1 MIHPPKLN
9 ELSLRGLLSI
19 AFASQILASGGIIGY
34 LAFRES
40 QSSAEELA
48 QQLLDKTSEHVLA
61 HLRDYTKILPAVL
74 ETNRNA
80 LDNGVLRVD
89 RLPDWRQHLFG
100 QAKVNQT
107 LGYIYF
113 GKSDGAYVEV
123 RQYSSSLFR
132 YGNGPKQLNKITLY
146 HMDDQGRQGAMI
158 KTLAYDPRNRPWYK
172 TALANSKPQWTGIY
186 NFTEEPP
193 TLGISFVQ
201 AYRTEQG
208 IQGVLGADFV
218 LLDTNK
224 FLQQLKILKTGRVF
238 IVEPDGNLVASS
250 AAESPFRG
258 NDRIQPSD
266 LKDPLIQNA
275 DLNLKKQFGS
285 YAQLPEQKDFTF
297 DIDRLRHHGRIA
309 RFQDQY
315 GLDWR
320 VVVVAPA
327 SDFLGGIEA
336 SRQRSLLWGL
346 GILGLSLINGLL
358 LARWIARPIAAVSKA
373 SDHLAG
379 GDFCQINQNHSLRE
393 VRLLERSFNHMSQE
407 LEQAQT
413 QLQTYAT
420 SLEDRVKERTQAL
433 ENEVQERQQ
442 TNQTLQ
448 TTLVELKSTQQQ
460 LIQAAKL
467 ATLGNL
473 IASVAHEMNSPL
485 GAIRSSADNLS
496 SVLQADI
503 MGLPEFLLTL
513 TPDHREMFLRLLE
526 QAILAQ
532 TKLQETSTRQ
542 QRQLRRDLLTQ
553 LQANQIE
560 DAETLADTL
569 VDLGISDQIDRFA
582 PLMQS
587 DRRQEI
593 LEAAYNLSSSRRSLD
608 TIGAATESAE
618 KVIGA
623 LRSYVQRETLR
634 ERLFIDLVPSIERTL
649 TLHRNAFKRGIQLV
663 REYDEALPLVA
674 GYKEDLNQIWNNLV
688 SNALGAMGDRGT
700 LTVSISPQTESG
712 INGVR
717 VQVEDTGP
725 GIPDTIQPHLF
736 EPFVTGKL
744 QGEGLGLGLNIAYNA
759 VQQHQG
765 LITFTTKPGQTRFSV
780 WLPCG
785 APELDIL
792 EVENP

>member
-1 MIHPPKLN
+1 MIQLLKRN

-34 LAFRES
+34 LAFRDS

-61 HLRDYTKILPAVL
+61 HLRDYTKILPAVI

-80 LDNGVLRVD
+80 LDTGVLKTD
-89 RLPDWRQHLFG
+89 NLPDWRQHLFG

-146 HMDDQGRQGAMI
+146 HMDEQGRQGAMI
-158 KTLAYDPRNRPWYK
+158 KTLVYDPRNRPWYK
-172 TALANSKPQWTGIY
+172 AALANPKPQWTPIY
-186 NFTEEPP
+186 NFMEEPP

-201 AYRTEQG
+201 PYQTEQG

-250 AAESPFRG
+250 SAESPFRG
-258 NDRIQPSD
+258 NDRIKPSD
-266 LKDPLIQNA
+266 LKDPVIQNA

-285 YAQLPEQKDFTF
+285 YAQLPDQKDLTF
-297 DIDRLRHHGRIA
+297 DIDRQRYHSRIA
-309 RFQDQY
+309 RFQDPY

-327 SDFLGGIEA
+327 SDFLSGIEA
-336 SRQRSLLWGL
+336 SRQRSMFLGL
-346 GILGLSLINGLL
+346 GILGLSLVNGLL
-358 LARWIARPIAAVSKA
+358 LASWIARPIAAVSKA
-373 SDHLAG
+373 SDNLAA
-379 GDFCQINQNHSLRE
+379 GDFCQINQTHGLRE
-393 VRLLERSFNHMSQE
+393 VHDLERSFNHMSNQ

-413 QLQTYAT
+413 QLQTYNA
-420 SLEDRVKERTQAL
+420 SLEVRVKERTQEL
-433 ENEVQERQQ
+433 ETEVKERQQ
-442 TNQTLQ
+442 ANQALQATLI
-448 TTLVELKSTQQQ
+448 ELKNTQQQ

-467 ATLGNL
+467 ATLGSL

-485 GAIRSSADNLS
+485 GAIRSAADNLS

-513 TPDHREMFLRLLE
+513 SSEHRDMFLTLLE

-532 TKLQETSTRQ
+532 SQLLETSTRQ
-542 QRQLRRDLLTQ
+542 QRQLRRDLLIQ
-553 LQANQIE
+553 LKATNMD

-587 DRRQEI
+587 ERRQEI
-593 LEAAYNLSSSRRSLD
+593 LEAAYNLTSSRRSLD

-623 LRSYVQRETLR
+623 LRSYIQRETKR
-634 ERLFIDLVPSIERTL
+634 ERVAIDLVNSIDRTL
-649 TLHRNAFKRGIQLV
+649 TLYRNAFKRGIKLV
-663 REYDEALPLVA
+663 RQYPDNLPLVS
-674 GYKEDLNQIWNNLV
+674 GYAEDLNQIWNNLV
-688 SNALGAMGDRGT
+688 SNALGSMGDRGT
-700 LTVSISPQTESG
+700 LTVRITPQAQAG
-712 INGVR
+712 IAGLQVT
-717 VQVEDTGP
+717 VEDTGP
-725 GIPDTIQPHLF
+725 GIPEALQPHLF
-736 EPFVTGKL
+736 EPFVTGKV

-759 VQQHQG
+759 VQNHQG
-765 LITFTTKPGQTRFSV
+765 LIHFTTKPGQTAMVV
-780 WLPCG
+780 WLPCQ
-785 APELDIL
+785 AP
-792 EVENP
+792 

>member
-1 MIHPPKLN
+1 MIQLLKRN

-34 LAFRES
+34 LAFRDS
-40 QSSAEELA
+40 QTAAEDLA
-48 QQLLDKTSEHVLA
+48 QQLLDKTSEHVIA
-61 HLRDYTKILPAVL
+61 HLHDYTKIPPVVL
-74 ETNRNA
+74 EANRNA

-132 YGNGPKQLNKITLY
+132 YGSGPKQLNKITLY
-146 HMDDQGRQGAMI
+146 QMDEQGRLGAMI
-158 KTLAYDPRNRPWYK
+158 KTLTYDPRNRPWYK
-172 TALANSKPQWTGIY
+172 TAISNPKPQWTGIY

-208 IQGVLGADFV
+208 IQGVLGTDFV
-218 LLDTNK
+218 LLDTNQ
-224 FLQQLKILKTGRVF
+224 FLQHLKILKTGRIF

-258 NDRIQPSD
+258 SDRIKPSD
-266 LKDPLIQNA
+266 LKDPVIQNA
-275 DLNLKKQFGS
+275 DLNLKKRFGS
-285 YAQLPEQKDFTF
+285 YAQLPDQKDFTF
-297 DIDRLRHHGRIA
+297 DIDRQRYHSRIA
-309 RFQDQY
+309 RFQDPY

-336 SRQRSLLWGL
+336 SRQRSMFWGL
-346 GILGLSLINGLL
+346 GILGLSLANGLL
-358 LARWIARPIAAVSKA
+358 LARWIARPIVAVSKA
-373 SDHLAG
+373 SDNLAA
-379 GDFCQINQNHSLRE
+379 GDFCQINQTHGLRE
-393 VRLLERSFNHMSQE
+393 VHDLERSFNHMSNQ

-413 QLQTYAT
+413 QLQTYNA
-420 SLEDRVKERTQAL
+420 SLEIRVKERTQEL
-433 ENEVQERQQ
+433 ETEVKERQQ
-442 TNQTLQ
+442 ANQTLQ
-448 TTLVELKSTQQQ
+448 ATLVELKSTQQQ

-467 ATLGNL
+467 ATLGSL

-485 GAIRSSADNLS
+485 GAIRSAADNLS

-503 MGLPEFLLTL
+503 MALPEFLLTL
-513 TPDHREMFLRLLE
+513 TPDHREMFLTLLE

-532 TKLQETSTRQ
+532 SQLLETSTRQ
-542 QRQLRRDLLTQ
+542 QRQLRRDLLIHLKATS
-553 LQANQIE
+553 ID

-623 LRSYVQRETLR
+623 LRSYIQRETQR
-634 ERLFIDLVPSIERTL
+634 ERLAIDLVASIERTL
-649 TLHRNAFKRGIQLV
+649 TLYRNAFKRGIQLV
-663 REYDEALPLVA
+663 REYPENLPLVS
-674 GYKEDLNQIWNNLV
+674 GYAEDLNQIWSNLV
-688 SNALGAMGDRGT
+688 SNALGSMGDRGT
-700 LTVSISPQTESG
+700 LTVRIAPQIQASIAGLRIE
-712 INGVR
+712 I
-717 VQVEDTGP
+717 EDTGP
-725 GIPDTIQPHLF
+725 GIPETLQPRLF
-736 EPFVTGKL
+736 EPFVTGKV

-759 VQQHQG
+759 VQNHQG
-765 LITFTTKPGQTRFSV
+765 QIHFTTRPGQTTMVV
-780 WLPCG
+780 WLPCQ
-785 APELDIL
+785 APIEIL
-792 EVENP
+792 

>member
-1 MIHPPKLN
+1 MTHLPPLKLN
-9 ELSLRGLLSI
+9 NLSLRGLLSI

-34 LAFRES
+34 LAFRDS
-40 QSSAEELA
+40 QASAEELA

-89 RLPDWRQHLFG
+89 RLTDWRQHLFG
-100 QAKVNQT
+100 QAKVNET

-113 GKSDGAYVEV
+113 GKFDGAYVEV
-123 RQYSSSLFR
+123 RQYSSNLFR
-132 YGNGPKQLNKITLY
+132 YGNGPSQLNRITLY

-158 KTLAYDPRNRPWYK
+158 KTLAYDPRDRPWYK
-172 TALANSKPQWTGIY
+172 AALASPKPQWTRIY
-186 NFTEEPP
+186 NFMEEPP

-250 AAESPFRG
+250 SSESPFRG
-258 NDRIQPSD
+258 SDRIKASD

-285 YAQLPEQKDFTF
+285 YDKLPEQKDFTF
-297 DIDRLRHHGRIA
+297 DIDRRRHHGRIA

-336 SRQRSLLWGL
+336 SRHRSMFLGL
-346 GILGLSLINGLL
+346 GILGLSLVNGLL

-373 SDHLAG
+373 SDNLAA
-379 GDFCQINQNHSLRE
+379 GDFCQINQTHGLRE
-393 VRLLERSFNHMSQE
+393 VHDLQRSFNHMSQQ

-413 QLQTYAT
+413 QLQTYNT
-420 SLEDRVKERTQAL
+420 SLEVRVKERTQEL
-433 ENEVQERQQ
+433 ETEVKERQQ
-442 TNQTLQ
+442 ANQTLQ
-448 TTLVELKSTQQQ
+448 ATLVELKNTQQQ

-467 ATLGNL
+467 ATLGSL

-485 GAIRSSADNLS
+485 GAIRSAADNLS

-513 TPDHREMFLRLLE
+513 TPDHREMFLTLLE

-532 TKLQETSTRQ
+532 SQLLETSTRQ
-542 QRQLRRDLLTQ
+542 QRQLRRDLLTH
-553 LQANQIE
+553 LKATNID

-623 LRSYVQRETLR
+623 LRSYIQRETQR
-634 ERLFIDLVPSIERTL
+634 ERLAIDLVVSIDRTL
-649 TLHRNAFKRGIQLV
+649 TLYRNAFKRGIQLV
-663 REYDEALPLVA
+663 REYPENLPLVS
-674 GYKEDLNQIWNNLV
+674 GYAEDLNQIWNNLV
-688 SNALGAMGDRGT
+688 SNALGSMIDRGI
-700 LTVSISPQTESG
+700 LTVRILAQAHAG
-712 INGVR
+712 IAGV
-717 VQVEDTGP
+717 QIEVEDTGP
-725 GIPDTIQPHLF
+725 GIPEALQPHLF
-736 EPFVTGKL
+736 EPFVTGKV

-759 VQQHQG
+759 VQNHQG
-765 LITFTTKPGQTRFSV
+765 LIQFTTKPGQTTMVV
-780 WLPCG
+780 WLPCQ
-785 APELDIL
+785 APTEIL
-792 EVENP
+792 

>member
-1 MIHPPKLN
+1 MNHLRAFFSTK
-9 ELSLRGLLSI
+9 ELSLRSLLSV

-61 HLRDYTKILPAVL
+61 HLQDYTKIPPAVI

-80 LDNGVLRVD
+80 IDTGVLRVD

-132 YGNGPKQLNKITLY
+132 YGSGPKQLNKISLY
-146 HMDDQGRQGAMI
+146 HMDEKGRLGAKI
-158 KTLAYDPRNRPWYK
+158 KTLAYDPRDRPWYK
-172 TALANSKPQWTGIY
+172 AALTNPKPQWTGIY
-186 NFTEEPP
+186 NFLEEPP
-193 TLGISFVQ
+193 TLGMSFVQ
-201 AYRTEQG
+201 SYRTEQG
-208 IQGVLGADFV
+208 LQGVLGVDFV
-218 LLDTNK
+218 LLDTNQ

-258 NDRIQPSD
+258 NDRIQASD
-266 LKDPLIQNA
+266 LKDPVIQNA

-285 YAQLPEQKDFTF
+285 YAQLPNQKDLTF
-297 DIDRLRHHGRIA
+297 DIDRDRYHCRIA
-309 RFQDQY
+309 RFQDPY

-327 SDFLGGIEA
+327 SDFLSGIEA
-336 SRQRSLLWGL
+336 GRRRSMWLGL
-346 GILGLSLINGLL
+346 GILGFSLVNGLL
-358 LARWIARPIAAVSKA
+358 LARWIARPIVAVSKA
-373 SDHLAG
+373 SDNLAT
-379 GDFCQINQNHSLRE
+379 GDFCQINQTHGLRE
-393 VRLLERSFNHMSQE
+393 VYDLERSFNHMSQQ

-413 QLQTYAT
+413 QLQTYNS
-420 SLEDRVKERTQAL
+420 SLEARVKERTQEL
-433 ENEVQERQQ
+433 ETEVRERQQ
-442 TNQTLQ
+442 ANQVLQ
-448 TTLVELKSTQQQ
+448 STLVELKNTQQQ

-467 ATLGNL
+467 ATLGSL

-485 GAIRSSADNLS
+485 GAIRSAADNLS

-503 MGLPEFLLTL
+503 MSLPEFLLTL
-513 TPDHREMFLRLLE
+513 SSEHREMFLTLLE
-526 QAILAQ
+526 QSILAQ
-532 TKLQETSTRQ
+532 AQLQETSTRE
-542 QRQLRRDLLTQ
+542 QRQRRRQIFTQ
-553 LQANQIE
+553 LKAAQVEEA
-560 DAETLADTL
+560 DTLADTL
-569 VDLGISDQIDRFA
+569 VDLGISEQIDRFA

-593 LEAAYNLSSSRRSLD
+593 LEAAYNLTSSRRSLD

-623 LRSYVQRETLR
+623 LRSYIQRETKR
-634 ERLFIDLVPSIERTL
+634 ERVAIDLINSIDRTL
-649 TLHRNAFKRGIQLV
+649 TLYRNAFKRGIKLV
-663 REYDEALPLVA
+663 RHYPENLPLVS
-674 GYKEDLNQIWNNLV
+674 GYAEDLNQIWNNLV
-688 SNALGAMGDRGT
+688 SNALGSMGDRGT
-700 LTVSISPQTESG
+700 LTVRVAPQAQAG
-712 INGVR
+712 IAGLQVT
-717 VQVEDTGP
+717 VEDTGP
-725 GIPDTIQPHLF
+725 GIPEALQPHLF
-736 EPFVTGKL
+736 EPFVTGKV

-759 VQQHQG
+759 VQNHQG
-765 LITFTTKPGQTRFSV
+765 LIHFTTEPGRTAMVV
-780 WLPCG
+780 WLPCQ
-785 APELDIL
+785 AP
-792 EVENP
+792 